1 MPARQLWVPG
11 ADDALDELAEVVM
24 RMSPTELEAYAASL
38 DSEDLTVLELALAQ
52 RAALGWR
59 SDPATMAAHLTGG
72 KIKLWRYVRLLAEK
86 FVDAVEGRSKYQIWN
101 LPSRYGKSTL
111 AAQWGPVWC
120 FDKHP
125 EAKIILVSYGDQL
138 ADENAVAVRDL
149 LEEHADVLRTRLRRD
164 RRRADRFV
172 TEHGGGLLAAGID
185 SAIAGFGAGNG
196 GGTVVDDPLK
206 NWQEAHSEARRNHV
220 WNQLRAVVFRRGDDE
235 DAWRIVCHTRWH
247 ALDPTGMILKAQL
260 EDAEQVEWELVRLPA
275 LAEPHDPASPDP
287 LLRIPDPLGREP
299 GEPLEPEKFSARAV
313 KATAVE
319 LGTYLASGLEQQRPT
334 PEEGGELRRD
344 WWKFATSLP
353 AKYDDAI
360 SSWDMKLKDKESGDY
375 VVGQAWGRTG
385 SDFWLVEQVRGQW
398 NLATV
403 KLAIALLSVRH
414 PFLRRH
420 YIENTG
426 NGPEVMEQLRAGDK
440 TYVVSEAESGRLG
453 MTDVER
459 AAVQKIMR
467 RGMTA
472 LLPVNPKGDKRVR
485 ARAVS
490 GILEGGHVHL
500 RDGDPQA
507 LRLVDEAAAFPD
519 GEHDDQVDAWSQ
531 AMAKLGKGGAS
542 IKASTGKRPEPKAG
556 TRQTTIRAGR
566 VTPISTARRAGTP
579 SPLRRH

>member
-11 ADDALDELAEVVM
+11 ADDALDDLASIVM
-24 RMSPTELEAYAASL
+24 RMSPTEIEAYAASL
-38 DSEDLTVLELALAQ
+38 DPDDLTVLELALAQ

-59 SDPATMAAHLTGG
+59 SDPATMAAYLTGG
-72 KIKLWRYVRLLAEK
+72 KIRLWRYVRLLAEK
-86 FVDAVEGRSKYQIWN
+86 FVDAVEGRSKNQIWN

-111 AAQWGPVWC
+111 ASRWGPVWC

-125 EAKIILVSYGDQL
+125 EANIILVSYGDQL

-185 SAIAGFGAGNG
+185 SSIAGFGAGNG
-196 GGTVVDDPLK
+196 GGIVVDDPLK
-206 NWQEAHSEARRNHV
+206 NWQEAHSEARRRHV
-220 WNQLRAVVFRRGDDE
+220 WDQMRAVVFLRRDDE
-235 DAWRIVCHTRWH
+235 NAWKILCHTRWH
-247 ALDPTGMILKAQL
+247 AEDPTGMILKARL
-260 EDAEQVEWELVRLPA
+260 EDEEQEEWELVRLPA
-275 LAEPHDPASPDP
+275 LAEAFDPNSSDP
-287 LLRIPDPLGREP
+287 LLRTPDPLDRAP
-299 GEPLEPEKFSARAV
+299 GEPLEPEKFPEREVRS
-313 KATAVE
+313 TAVM
-319 LGTYLASGLEQQRPT
+319 LGTYLASGLEQQRPS

-344 WWKFATSLP
+344 WWKFATTIP
-353 AKYDDAI
+353 AKFDDAI

-385 SDFWLVEQVRGQW
+385 SDFWLVEQLRGQW

-403 KLAIALLSVRH
+403 KLAVVLLSVRH
-414 PFLRRH
+414 PYLRRH

-453 MTDVER
+453 MTDDER

-472 LLPVNPKGDKRVR
+472 LLPVNVKGSKTVR

-500 RDGDPQA
+500 RDGDPEG
-507 LRLVDEAAAFPD
+507 LKLVDEAAAFPN

-531 AMAKLGKGGAS
+531 AISKLGKGGAS

-566 VTPISTARRAGTP
+566 VTPISSARRASP
-579 SPLRRH
+579 SPLRRR